1 MMPKGARFADDGGQ
15 VSLCCTPCGIA
26 QMNTEM
32 KDRAEKAQLLPPQG
46 YQAHPQGMTYQQ
58 PQPQPQPMYPVVPH
72 PQPPQ

>member
-1 MMPKGARFADDGGQ
+1 
-15 VSLCCTPCGIA
+15 
-26 QMNTEM
+26 MNTEM